1 MSTKRTS
8 TTKWM
13 RLSLLF
19 SLFTFVLQVRNKKF
33 AANTE
38 KTILNYI
45 KVRLTKLFLTDVCKP
60 LLELVDFF
68 GSRRVRCHFR
78 YKKFSISLTDHMAR
92 FLKIEVGSMKPQ
104 ELLNVE
110 LKDENIIRATDII
123 LCQGVTKLL
132 SLMDLSIKSHELK
145 NLSQ

>member
-1 MSTKRTS
+1 
-8 TTKWM
+8 M
-13 RLSLLF
+13 RLSLLS
-19 SLFTFVLQVRNKKF
+19 SLFDFVLQVRNKKF

-45 KVRLTKLFLTDVCKP
+45 KVRLIKLFLTDVCKP

-68 GSRRVRCHFR
+68 GSRRVRRHFR
-78 YKKFSISLTDHMAR
+78 YEKFSISLTDHMAR

-123 LCQGVTKLL
+123 LCQGVTKLI
-132 SLMDLSIKSHELK
+132 SLMDFSIKSHELK